1 MHLTCHAF
9 IIHVHCCMIYILCD
23 AIVYGCVS
31 DVVYEYEFTELIVTM
46 RIRICFA
53 RLYVMRLWNLM
64 LQLNLIV
71 VLYISFDGC

>member
-1 MHLTCHAF
+1 MHQKCHTF
-9 IIHVHCCMIYILCD
+9 MIHVNCCMIYILCD

-46 RIRICFA
+46 RIRICVA
-53 RLYVMRLWNLM
+53 RLYVMRLWILM

-71 VLYISFDGC
+71 ILDISFDGR